1 MQKEEKQKFFLQ
13 LGVIVTGIL
22 VFLIIWRFETIIGM
36 VQTGLHI
43 LQPIL
48 IGAVLAYLLYPM
60 VRWFR
65 GVFEKY
71 LPRIIRKENTVGSVS
86 NLLSIVIVFCMVS
99 VCVYWLG
106 RMVLPE
112 LVSNIIVAVNQVP
125 RQLRTLVAYA
135 TEKLQANQASYE
147 RIYKYITQLQDMLQN
162 WLQNNFLRQVNTL
175 LTSVSTGIFGAIS
188 LFSNLIIG
196 IIVALYAL
204 SSARTFKRQLK
215 KLIYAVLPEQKVPM
229 TIQVLRQSN
238 AIFSGFISG
247 KVIDGIIIGIF
258 CCVFMQILEMPYT
271 ALISVIVGITN
282 IIPFFGPYIG
292 GVIGTILLLLVS
304 PKDGLIFIL
313 FILVLQQVDGNI
325 IGPAI
330 LGDSTGLTP
339 FWVIFA
345 ILVGGGIFGV
355 AGMILGVPTLGV
367 IYYVVSLTINRKL
380 EKKGI
385 PMYIFGKP
393 KEEKE
398 RRTVRLRLSALGRKL
413 TTPKKKQDQDKS

>member
-71 LPRIIRKENTVGSVS
+71 LPRIIRKENTVESVS

-258 CCVFMQILEMPYT
+258 CFVFMQILEMPYT

-330 LGDSTGLTP
+330 LGDSTGLNP

>member
-71 LPRIIRKENTVGSVS
+71 LPRIIRKENTVESVS

-258 CCVFMQILEMPYT
+258 CFVFMQILEMPYT

>member
-258 CCVFMQILEMPYT
+258 CFVFMQILEMPYT
-271 ALISVIVGITN
+271 ALISVIVGVTN

-330 LGDSTGLTP
+330 LGDSTGLNP

>member
-71 LPRIIRKENTVGSVS
+71 LPRIIRKENTVESVS

-258 CCVFMQILEMPYT
+258 CFVFMQILEMPYT
-271 ALISVIVGITN
+271 ALISVIVGVTN

-330 LGDSTGLTP
+330 LGDSTGLNP

>member
-22 VFLIIWRFETIIGM
+22 VFLIIWRFETVIGM

-65 GVFEKY
+65 RRFEAH
-71 LPRIIRKENTVGSVS
+71 LPKIVQKETTVESLS
-86 NLLSIVIVFCMVS
+86 NLLSILVVFCIVS
-99 VCVYWLG
+99 IGVYWLG

-135 TEKLQANQASYE
+135 TQKLQANHASYE
-147 RIYKYITQLQDMLQN
+147 RLYKYIGQLQDMLQS
-162 WLQNNFLRQVNTL
+162 WLQNNFLRQVNAL
-175 LTSVSTGIFGAIS
+175 LTSVSTGIFGVLS

-204 SSARTFKRQLK
+204 SSAKTFKRQFK
-215 KLIYAVLPEQKVPM
+215 KLIYAVVPEPKVPM

-247 KVIDGIIIGIF
+247 KVIDGIIIGILCF
-258 CCVFMQILEMPYT
+258 VFMQIVKMPYT
-271 ALISVIVGITN
+271 ALISVIVGVTN

-292 GVIGTILLLLVS
+292 GIIGTILLLLVS
-304 PKDGLIFIL
+304 PKDGLIFIV

-345 ILVGGGIFGV
+345 ILVGGGVFGV
-355 AGMILGVPTLGV
+355 PGMILGVPTLGV
-367 IYYVVSLTINRKL
+367 IYYVVSLVINRKL

-385 PMYIFGKP
+385 PMHIFGKP
-393 KEEKE
+393 KEERK
-398 RRTVRLRLSALGRKL
+398 RRSMGLCLSALRKKL
-413 TTPKKKQDQDKS
+413 MALGKKPKQSSK

>member
-71 LPRIIRKENTVGSVS
+71 LPRIIRKENTVESVS

-258 CCVFMQILEMPYT
+258 CFVFMQILEMPYT
-271 ALISVIVGITN
+271 ALISVIVGVTN

>member
-258 CCVFMQILEMPYT
+258 CFVFMQILEMPYT

>member
-1 MQKEEKQKFFLQ
+1 MRKEEKQKFFLQ
-13 LGVIVTGIL
+13 VGVIVTGIL
-22 VFLIIWRFETIIGM
+22 VFLVIWRFDTVIGL
-36 VQTGLHI
+36 VKAGLHI

-48 IGAVLAYLLYPM
+48 IGVVLAYLLYPM

-65 GVFEKY
+65 SVFEKY
-71 LPRIIRKENTVGSVS
+71 LPRIIRKENTVESVS

-147 RIYKYITQLQDMLQN
+147 RLYKYITQLQDVLQN

-247 KVIDGIIIGIF
+247 KVIDGIIIGILCF
-258 CCVFMQILEMPYT
+258 VFMQILEMPYT
-271 ALISVIVGITN
+271 ALISVIVGVTN

-413 TTPKKKQDQDKS
+413 TTPKKKQDQDKQ